1 MSTYLW
7 MDAKSES
14 APAMLA
20 MRLKGIMDDCRS
32 HFGIWARSQRPV
44 VILCIGTPN
53 IPGDR
58 LGPEVGSLLA
68 GRSNAHT
75 FGTTDTLHTAG
86 SRHNLHV
93 FGTLDAPVHALNLR
107 ATLDTIKRQFHRPM
121 IVVVDAALGNEFQ
134 EGFLAIKKGALRP
147 GSGLGKRL
155 PSIGDI
161 QITGVFCNLY
171 GNQAREQ
178 MLIYSQCIA
187 NGIFSLFSPESSSIN
202 CRFIVE

>member
-7 MDAKSES
+7 MDAKNET

-20 MRLKGIMDDCRS
+20 MRLKQLMKDCRS
-32 HFGIWARSQRPV
+32 HFRLSARTPRPV
-44 VILCIGTPN
+44 VLLCIGTPA

-58 LGPEVGSLLA
+58 LGPEVGSLLTQYQPA
-68 GRSNAHT
+68 
-75 FGTTDTLHTAG
+75 
-86 SRHNLHV
+86 NLHI

-107 ATLDTIKRQFHRPM
+107 ATLATIKKQFHHPV
-121 IVVVDAALGNEFQ
+121 ILVVDAALGNEFQ
-134 EGFLAIKKGALRP
+134 DGFLAIKKGALRP

-171 GNQAREQ
+171 GNEATNK
-178 MLIYSQCIA
+178 MHMYSQCIA
-187 NGIFSLFSPESSSIN
+187 NGILELFSEESSSIN